1 MPSKI
6 KINNFF
12 NYPEININKEKFV
25 PFLRGEKFVAEKIIS
40 NGFKSAGNDWMSED
54 SDEWVILLKGKA
66 KLELENGEVLNLK
79 PGDSFIIPANT
90 KHKILYT
97 SNKPF
102 CCWLA
107 IHYK

>member
-12 NYPEININKEKFV
+12 NYPKININKEKV
-25 PFLRGEKFVAEKIIS
+25 IPFLNGRNFVAEKIIS
-40 NGFKSAGNDWMSED
+40 NGFKSANNDWMSED
-54 SDEWVILLKGKA
+54 SDEWVMLIKGKA
-66 KLELENGEVLNLK
+66 KLEFENGDILNLK
-79 PGDSFIIPANT
+79 SGDSFNIPANT